1 MAVDISNRVNFF
13 VLFYKKKVRISSV
26 CLRCQLYL
34 PGALAC
40 SCNPVTW
47 RQVLLDGLLWG
58 FPITISTCR
67 SGVRTKACINMQL
80 SGELERSRLTKEWR
94 KGPGGKPSSQK
105 LPCVSV
111 VGPRQRV
118 ADGYLPY
125 CKPDSELFILLQIFW
140 SMVAK
145 LKLQK
150 GRKGTTWSEPA
161 GQFLNY
167 YELIILLPGEVW
179 LQSGNSKNG
188 REGTTR
194 SGARGSID
202 SSAILSWW
210 NCSRKSLQKLPK
222 TTVFQVEMAG
232 YWV

>member
-1 MAVDISNRVNFF
+1 M
-13 VLFYKKKVRISSV
+13 KKVRITFV
-26 CLRCQLYL
+26 CLWCRLYS

-40 SCNPVTW
+40 SCNPATW

-58 FPITISTCR
+58 FPITISTCW

-125 CKPDSELFILLQIFW
+125 CKPDSELFISIQTIW

-150 GRKGTTWSEPA
+150 GREGTTWSGA
-161 GQFLNY
+161 CGSILNY
-167 YELIILLPGEVW
+167 HELIILLPGEVW

-188 REGTTR
+188 RKDTTG
-194 SGARGSID
+194 SGARGSI
-202 SSAILSWW
+202 SKLS
-210 NCSRKSLQKLPK
+210 
-222 TTVFQVEMAG
+222 
-232 YWV
+232 